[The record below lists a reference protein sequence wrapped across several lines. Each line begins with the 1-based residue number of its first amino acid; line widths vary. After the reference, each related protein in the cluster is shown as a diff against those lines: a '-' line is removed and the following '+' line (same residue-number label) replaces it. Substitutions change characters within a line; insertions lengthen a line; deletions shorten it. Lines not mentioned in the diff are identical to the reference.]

1 MRLYERFADK
11 GYHSSIATTFGI
23 DFDAYENIVLPRIR
37 GAGCRNNMVLA
48 DARMLTHALGGASP
62 LPRQAGRLYTA
73 SGAQVAGLFHPKLFL
88 QIGRQGGRLFIGSA
102 NLTAA
107 GLAGNLELVTLLTSG
122 VEDDG
127 AQRLIA
133 QAYRYL
139 SSLIDPADPML
150 PTQFEWMLARAAW
163 LRSAAP
169 AKGPVELGDGTRAAL
184 LLSNSAEGIGARFA
198 REIDGEVKR
207 LIVISPYWD
216 ERLGA
221 LSALAERLRPR
232 AIAALIDTDTGLF
245 PRDATGSISG
255 ITLYRRD
262 GFGGS
267 RFIHAKALIAQTDTA
282 DHLLIGSA
290 NCTVAALGTG
300 NTSGS
305 NSEASL
311 YRQLPP
317 DRAVSEL
324 GLEKVLTPERRIEV
338 EELPPLHVEDDIPFD
353 ALSQSHPGIFA
364 VHGDTLSWRPAAHV
378 GAHEAYEVELLA
390 ASGAPL
396 VSNPTRLEGA
406 DHRRIRFQIEAADDL
421 PAFAR
426 LIGPQEFTPGIITH
440 IDALQIAIRETHS
453 RQTENALAQL
463 DGETEATLALLE
475 VQDLLEKIED
485 RDADG
490 HGEGVSIPKARKETD
505 EGGQKH
511 RQLSYD
517 DFIAGRRPH
526 QSGQVQHNSLGGSDV
541 SIVRGFLNRIVGLN
555 SLVTPVDENDED
567 ALKDAFDLGDE
578 IQNAEVAM
586 AAGEEFAA
594 KPTSRPVQDGGEEE
608 QRRNAR
614 RANATKDQ
622 LVKAAADFAKRI
634 ELKQESGSLSSR
646 DFLRLRALLMVICA
660 ASSRGTDKAGEK
672 PKDRTSLQVLPVEG
686 DTNSWPYV
694 LGRLIFKVFGGSK
707 PAIRSLKLDSVHDQL
722 PADLLECWATCFWC
736 MHACLCARLS
746 PGECTK
752 IQRHILP
759 LMEQV
764 YRRTHLSKDE
774 LLAALITD
782 VMDGMSIRYADRLGI
797 NPEALSRAHRSA
809 CERIFS

>member
-23 DFDAYENIVLPRIR
+23 DFDAYESIVLPRIR

-122 VEDDG
+122 IEDDG
-127 AQRLIA
+127 AHRLIA

-139 SSLIDPADPML
+139 SGLIDPADPML

-169 AKGPVELGDGTRAAL
+169 AEGLVELGDGTRAAL
-184 LLSNSAEGIGARFA
+184 LLSNSDEGIGARFA
-198 REIDGEVKR
+198 REVDGEVKR

-221 LSALAERLRPR
+221 LSALAERLRPQE
-232 AIAALIDTDTGLF
+232 IAALIDTDTGLF
-245 PRDATGSISG
+245 PRDAVGSISG

-317 DRAVSEL
+317 GRAVSEL
-324 GLEKVLTPERRIEV
+324 GLEKVLTPERRIDAEK
-338 EELPPLHVEDDIPFD
+338 LPQLQVEDDIPFD
-353 ALSQSHPGIFA
+353 ALSQSHPGMFA

-378 GAHEAYEVELLA
+378 GAPEAYEVELLA

-396 VSNPTRLEGA
+396 VSNPARLEGN
-406 DHRRIRFQIEAADDL
+406 DHRKIRFQIEATDDL

-426 LIGPQEFTPGIITH
+426 LIGPQDFTPGIITH
-440 IDALQIAIRETHS
+440 VDALQIAIRETHS

-490 HGEGVSIPKARKETD
+490 PGEGVSIPKSRKETD

-526 QSGQVQHNSLGGSDV
+526 QSGHVQHNSLGGSDV

-555 SLVTPVDENDED
+555 ALVTPVDENDED

-578 IQNAEVAM
+578 TQNAEAAM
-586 AAGEEFAA
+586 PAGEEFAA
-594 KPTSRPVQDGGEEE
+594 KPTSRPVQDGDEEE

-614 RANATKDQ
+614 RARATKDQ
-622 LVKAAADFAKRI
+622 LVKAATDFAKRI

-646 DFLRLRALLMVICA
+646 DFLRLRALLMIICA
-660 ASSRGTDKAGEK
+660 ASWKSTDKAGEQ

-686 DTNSWPYV
+686 DPNSWPYV
-694 LGRLIFKVFGGSK
+694 LGRLIFRVFGGPK

-722 PADLLECWATCFWC
+722 PGDLLECWATCFWC

-746 PGECTK
+746 PGERTK

-774 LLAALITD
+774 LLAASITN
-782 VMDGMSIRYADRLGI
+782 VMDGMSIQYADRLGI
-797 NPEALSRAHRSA
+797 DPEALSRAHRSA